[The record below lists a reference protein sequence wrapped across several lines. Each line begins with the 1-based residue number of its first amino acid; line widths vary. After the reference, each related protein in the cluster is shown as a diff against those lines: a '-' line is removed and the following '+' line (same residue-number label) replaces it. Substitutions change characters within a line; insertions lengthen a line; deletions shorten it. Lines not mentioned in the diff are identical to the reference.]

1 MLFRVLLVAAVL
13 LGVFFLVRRLRRYN
27 WASQGLRL
35 TVAAGIT
42 LLLLLATI
50 RGAAAVAAPL
60 LALLAPLLLRWIK
73 SPAFPSSTSPPS
85 SGQSSVA
92 TRFLDM
98 TLDHAT
104 GAMSGQVRD
113 GHFTGRTLSDLD
125 VRELRELWR
134 ECQIDPQSVAVL
146 EAYLDRHGAP
156 DWREKWRS
164 AGPESSSQSSPGAG
178 DRMDRHEA
186 YQVLGLRPDASRE
199 EIRAAHRRLI
209 QRVHPDHGGS
219 SYLAARINQARDVL
233 LDQ

>member
-1 MLFRVLLVAAVL
+1 MLVRVLLVAAVL
-13 LGVFFLVRRLRRYN
+13 LGVFFLIRRLRRSA
-27 WASQGLRL
+27 WAGQGLRL
-35 TVAAGIT
+35 AVAAGIT

-50 RGAAAVAAPL
+50 RGGAAVAAPL
-60 LALLAPLLLRWIK
+60 LALLAPLLLRWIN
-73 SPAFPSSTSPPS
+73 SPALPSSASPPS
-85 SGQSSVA
+85 GRSSVA

-98 TLDHAT
+98 MLDHAT

-125 VRELRELWR
+125 VWELRELWR
-134 ECQIDPQSVAVL
+134 ECQIDPQSAAVL
-146 EAYLDRHGAP
+146 EAYLDRHGDP
-156 DWREKWRS
+156 DWRDQWRS

-186 YQVLGLRPDASRE
+186 YQVLGLRPNASRE

-219 SYLAARINQARDVL
+219 SYLAARINRARDVL